1 MKRGLGYLW
10 VLTLVLALAACAP
23 AEPPDQPEEEEPLR
37 LESLS
42 VELSRAGLSE
52 EELARTVRELPGT
65 LQEALAAQEVE
76 VETVTVSVGSSP
88 AATAQAVREG
98 GVDLAFFPAEAFAAL
113 EQEDPPRL
121 ILTAGDGEEGAMA
134 AAVRPDGGTL

>member
-98 GVDLAFFPAEAFAAL
+98 GVDLA
-113 EQEDPPRL
+113 
-121 ILTAGDGEEGAMA
+121 
-134 AAVRPDGGTL
+134 